1 MCVSWFC
8 FCLSPGLLLLLLY
21 NCRWDV
27 SPSPRLLDVSVKS
40 LINFHMS
47 SWRFVN
53 TRVLTL
59 VREMEL
65 QLDCEL
71 WFDANLV
78 LKRFIIVHQ
87 VNYLDNVA
95 FCWEIK
101 YQDNSAEVWG
111 SDEGS
116 CDKSV
121 FPSLAGNIWF
131 SDSPRPAGWRMCYE
145 VRTEKQHCIVQPR
158 NKTHI
163 KYTEMILTDHGEV
176 LVTLL
181 GVEGSCGLSNLTP
194 GEWSSIKLW
203 R

>member
-1 MCVSWFC
+1 MFVSWFC
-8 FCLSPGLLLLLLY
+8 FCLRLGWLLLLLLY
-21 NCRWDV
+21 NCRWGV

-47 SWRFVN
+47 SRRFVN

-65 QLDCEL
+65 QLDCDL
-71 WFDANLV
+71 WLDANLV
-78 LKRFIIVHQ
+78 LKRFIIVWLPHE

-131 SDSPRPAGWRMCYE
+131 SDSPRPAGWRMCSE
-145 VRTEKQHCIVQPR
+145 VRTEKQHCIVQPS
-158 NKTHI
+158 NKTQI
-163 KYTEMILTDHGEV
+163 KYRLTILILDNTF
-176 LVTLL
+176 T
-181 GVEGSCGLSNLTP
+181 
-194 GEWSSIKLW
+194 
-203 R
+203 